1 MDLRLHNSWSR
12 SLELFTPADPN
23 RVTMYVCGPTV
34 YNYAHI
40 GNARPPVVFGL
51 LADLLRRFYPGVV
64 YARNITD
71 VDDRINQAS
80 MESGEPISTI
90 SRRYSEAY
98 QADMIALGAGRPDVQ
113 PRATEHITE
122 ILRMCERLIGSGH
135 AYEASGHVLF
145 DVGSFPDYGRL
156 SGRSVDEMI
165 AGARVEVAPYKRN
178 AADFVLWKPSSDEL
192 PGWPSPWGRGRPGW
206 HIECSAMAE
215 THLGETID
223 IHAGGVDLLFPHHEN
238 EVAQSTCAHAGKTFA
253 RFWVHN
259 GFVTVEG
266 RKMSK
271 SIGNVLLVNDLR
283 QQHDP
288 ESLRFLLLNAH
299 YRQPMDWS
307 EGALTQIRST
317 LDRLYGALREAP
329 TELLA
334 ADPGDAPEELLAALC
349 EDLNTPQALA
359 LLSQYGHEVHRAEGP
374 AARLAAQRRLLAAGR
389 LLGLLRQTPQ
399 AWFQGAA
406 GDIDSARIEGLLAE
420 RQAAKAS
427 RNFARADAIRQE
439 LAAEGIQIEDTP
451 AGPRWRL
458 DGKSGS

>member
-1 MDLRLHNSWSR
+1 
-12 SLELFTPADPN
+12 
-23 RVTMYVCGPTV
+23 
-34 YNYAHI
+34 
-40 GNARPPVVFGL
+40 
-51 LADLLRRFYPGVV
+51 
-64 YARNITD
+64 
-71 VDDRINQAS
+71 
-80 MESGEPISTI
+80 
-90 SRRYSEAY
+90 
-98 QADMIALGAGRPDVQ
+98 
-113 PRATEHITE
+113 
-122 ILRMCERLIGSGH
+122 
-135 AYEASGHVLF
+135 
-145 DVGSFPDYGRL
+145 
-156 SGRSVDEMI
+156 
-165 AGARVEVAPYKRN
+165 
-178 AADFVLWKPSSDEL
+178 
-192 PGWPSPWGRGRPGW
+192 
-206 HIECSAMAE
+206 
-215 THLGETID
+215 
-223 IHAGGVDLLFPHHEN
+223 
-238 EVAQSTCAHAGKTFA
+238 
-253 RFWVHN
+253 
-259 GFVTVEG
+259 
-266 RKMSK
+266 
-271 SIGNVLLVNDLR
+271 
-283 QQHDP
+283 
-288 ESLRFLLLNAH
+288 LLLNAH

-329 TELLA
+329 AELFA

>member
-12 SLELFTPADPN
+12 SLERFTPADPN

-80 MESGEPISTI
+80 IESGEPISTI

-98 QADMIALGAGRPDVQ
+98 QADMAALGASKPDVQ
-113 PRATEHITE
+113 PRATEHIAE
-122 ILRMCERLIGSGH
+122 ILRMCERLIASGH

-145 DVGSFPDYGRL
+145 DVGSFADYGRL

-165 AGARVEVAPYKRN
+165 AGARVEIAPYKRN

-192 PGWPSPWGRGRPGW
+192 PGWSSPWGRGRPGW
-206 HIECSAMAE
+206 HIECSAMAQ

-253 RFWVHN
+253 RYWVHN

-283 QQHDP
+283 AEHDP
-288 ESLRFLLLNAH
+288 EALRFLLLNAH

-307 EGALTQIRST
+307 ESALTQIRGT
-317 LDRLYGALREAP
+317 LDRLYGA
-329 TELLA
+329 
-334 ADPGDAPEELLAALC
+334 
-349 EDLNTPQALA
+349 
-359 LLSQYGHEVHRAEGP
+359 
-374 AARLAAQRRLLAAGR
+374 
-389 LLGLLRQTPQ
+389 
-399 AWFQGAA
+399 
-406 GDIDSARIEGLLAE
+406 
-420 RQAAKAS
+420 
-427 RNFARADAIRQE
+427 
-439 LAAEGIQIEDTP
+439 
-451 AGPRWRL
+451 
-458 DGKSGS
+458 